1 MNSEELENLFNGA
14 KKELGIRINCALYF
28 TPKF

>member
-1 MNSEELENLFNGA
+1 MDIKELEKLFNET
-14 KKELGIRINCALYF
+14 KKELGMRINCALYF